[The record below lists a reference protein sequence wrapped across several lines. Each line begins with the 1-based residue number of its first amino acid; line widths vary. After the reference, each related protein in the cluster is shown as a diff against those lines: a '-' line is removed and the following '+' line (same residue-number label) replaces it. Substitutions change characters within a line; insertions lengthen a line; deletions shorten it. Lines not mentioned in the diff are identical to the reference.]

1 VEKSSASAR
10 RLFECRYRRVAQN
23 ELCHFIGHVMKLRKL
38 NAGVY
43 SERSLQSVGQTAF
56 SDRNMACCPCPAG
69 GNLRLTIRPA

>member
-1 VEKSSASAR
+1 MRDRRALCFSPVEKSSASAR

-43 SERSLQSVGQTAF
+43 SER
-56 SDRNMACCPCPAG
+56 
-69 GNLRLTIRPA
+69 RLAVCGANGFQ